1 MKHPIDADEAD
12 FVAAF
17 YSTLDVLKD
26 PSSPPWNLK
35 AWSESPDV
43 QPLEAARILN
53 GRSPTHKPADEDSH
67 IIEMAALFVAHAGVV
82 PKAFRL
88 SDWVAIADSAELKH
102 DEDIAAYLKFKAQ
115 ENAAVMAASQQ
126 SQDVH
131 SSPKVAPC
139 NSVSDASST
148 TAVIFNGA
156 IKHLMSVQQS
166 AAQEVERLVPVEIKN
181 WAVKRPQRSTPYGAP
196 LYKFLQA
203 ECLSGRP
210 RCPTA
215 RDVLDAWSATMPPEI
230 IEVMQGGF
238 KYYASNG
245 DVKTADLAA
254 LRSTIARMTE
264 RNV

>member
-1 MKHPIDADEAD
+1 MKHPIDSDEAD

-115 ENAAVMAASQQ
+115 ENAAVMAVSQP
-126 SQDVH
+126 SQEVH
-131 SSPKVAPC
+131 SSSAAIPS
-139 NSVSDASST
+139 NSVADASSAIPGILDDDSTVAPSQKSKADSVHKERNWLSITAQYVVEVMRDYQCT
-148 TAVIFNGA
+148 TAKTLYRKLFELTGEASPFESGKEQNRGF
-156 IKHLMSVQQS
+156 
-166 AAQEVERLVPVEIKN
+166 LVVKGLNRRVSLKTFQNRWGEIK
-181 WAVKRPQRSTPYGAP
+181 K
-196 LYKFLQA
+196 
-203 ECLSGRP
+203 
-210 RCPTA
+210 
-215 RDVLDAWSATMPPEI
+215 M
-230 IEVMQGGF
+230 
-238 KYYASNG
+238 
-245 DVKTADLAA
+245 AA
-254 LRSTIARMTE
+254 
-264 RNV
+264 